1 MEQFSVTAATE
12 AAASTSRAP
21 GGAGPAEPVA
31 NPRRRTSR
39 LGLRARATVAFGC
52 VALVLSATLATMA
65 YELTRSYLIKQ
76 RQSTAIRQAYVN
88 ARLARSVLRTPD
100 PDVPTILAS
109 LQTSSGSVAVLNYQD
124 RWFAG
129 KVGIGPNAVPASLRK
144 AVLAG
149 NVGRQRFT
157 LDGEP
162 QVAVGVPLPA
172 VDAFYF
178 EFSPMTELERSL
190 SLLARAL
197 ALGAAITALGGAAV
211 GRYASSRV
219 LRPLRG
225 AATAASRISHGALDT
240 RLDAKGDPDL
250 TPLIASFN
258 EMVDALQDRIVRE
271 ARFASDVSHELRTP
285 LAAIGSA
292 VNIVRRRRHSP
303 EEAAAAL
310 DVLEQQIESFQKL
323 VLDLLEISRLE
334 SGTARLE
341 REPIEP
347 DRFARS
353 VLASTGRPAVPLGV
367 DPGAPQ
373 QAMVD
378 PRRLSQMLVN
388 LLDNADRY
396 AGGPTALIVSG
407 NDTVVRFA
415 VEDRGPGVP
424 EHERHHIFERFA
436 RGESSS
442 QPGAGDGTGLGLS
455 LVAEH
460 ARLHHGHVWVEERV
474 GGGARF
480 VVELPLVEYGPGG
493 VPAPPPDLRRGSPPP
508 PAPDPSPEAAA
519 GSAAGS
525 PVDGSP
531 A

>member
-1 MEQFSVTAATE
+1 
-12 AAASTSRAP
+12 
-21 GGAGPAEPVA
+21 
-31 NPRRRTSR
+31 
-39 LGLRARATVAFGC
+39 
-52 VALVLSATLATMA
+52 
-65 YELTRSYLIKQ
+65 
-76 RQSTAIRQAYVN
+76 
-88 ARLARSVLRTPD
+88 
-100 PDVPTILAS
+100 
-109 LQTSSGSVAVLNYQD
+109 
-124 RWFAG
+124 
-129 KVGIGPNAVPASLRK
+129 
-144 AVLAG
+144 
-149 NVGRQRFT
+149 
-157 LDGEP
+157 
-162 QVAVGVPLPA
+162 
-172 VDAFYF
+172 
-178 EFSPMTELERSL
+178 L

-197 ALGAAITALGGAAV
+197 ALGAAITALVGAAV

-219 LRPLRG
+219 LRPLG
-225 AATAASRISHGALDT
+225 GVATAASRISHGALDT

-250 TPLIASFN
+250 APLITSFN
-258 EMVDALQDRIVRE
+258 EMVDALQDRIDRE

-341 REPIEP
+341 RELVEP

-353 VLASTGRPAVPLGV
+353 VLVSTGRAAVPLGV
-367 DPGAPQ
+367 EPGTPKE
-373 QAMVD
+373 AMVD

-388 LLDNADRY
+388 LLDNADKY

-407 NDTVVRFA
+407 NESVVRFA

-436 RGESSS
+436 RGESSA

-480 VVELPLVEYGPGG
+480 VVELPLRGG
-493 VPAPPPDLRRGSPPP
+493 RG
-508 PAPDPSPEAAA
+508 
-519 GSAAGS
+519 
-525 PVDGSP
+525 
-531 A
+531 

>member
-1 MEQFSVTAATE
+1 MTAAQE
-12 AAASTSRAP
+12 ATALPARPEP
-21 GGAGPAEPVA
+21 GGSDAERPVA
-31 NPRRRTSR
+31 NPRRRASR

-52 VALVLSATLATMA
+52 IALFLSATLATMA

-76 RQSTAIRQAYVN
+76 RQTTAMRQAYVN

-124 RWFAG
+124 RWFAS
-129 KVGIGPNAVPASLRK
+129 KVGIGPNAVPSSLRK
-144 AVLAG
+144 EVLAG
-149 NVGRQRFT
+149 NVGRQRFN
-157 LDGEP
+157 LDGP

-172 VDAFYF
+172 VNAFYF
-178 EFSPMTELERSL
+178 EFSPMTELDRSL

-197 ALGAAITALGGAAV
+197 ALGAAITVLGGAAV

-225 AATAASRISHGALDT
+225 VATAASRISHGALDT

-258 EMVDALQDRIVRE
+258 EMVDALQDRIDRE

-353 VLASTGRPAVPLGV
+353 VLATTGRASVPLGV
-367 DPGAPQ
+367 EPGAPDRVL
-373 QAMVD
+373 VD
-378 PRRLSQMLVN
+378 PRRLSQMLIN
-388 LLDNADRY
+388 LLENADNY

-407 NDTVVRFA
+407 NETVVRFA
-415 VEDRGPGVP
+415 VEDRGPGIA

-436 RGESSS
+436 RGESSGR
-442 QPGAGDGTGLGLS
+442 PGAGDGTGLGLS

-480 VVELPLVEYGPGG
+480 VVELPLVEYGPGA
-493 VPAPPPDLRRGSPPP
+493 VPGPPADGSPPP
-508 PAPDPSPEAAA
+508 SGAPAPD
-519 GSAAGS
+519 GSRL
-525 PVDGSP
+525 
-531 A
+531 

>member
-1 MEQFSVTAATE
+1 MEQFSVTAARE
-12 AAASTSRAP
+12 AEAP
-21 GGAGPAEPVA
+21 PAQTLPAGAGGGEAVA

-52 VALVLSATLATMA
+52 VALALSATLATMA

-124 RWFAG
+124 RWFAS
-129 KVGIGPNAVPASLRK
+129 KVGIGPNAVPSDLRK
-144 AVLAG
+144 KVLEG
-149 NVGRQRFT
+149 FVGRQRFI

-172 VDAFYF
+172 VNAFYF
-178 EFSPMTELERSL
+178 EFSPMSELERSL

-197 ALGAAITALGGAAV
+197 ALGAAITAFVGAAV

-219 LRPLRG
+219 LLPLRG
-225 AATAASRISHGALDT
+225 VATAAYRISHGALDT

-250 TPLIASFN
+250 APLITSFN
-258 EMVDALQDRIVRE
+258 DMVDALQDRIDRE

-303 EEAAAAL
+303 EETAAAL

-353 VLASTGRPAVPLGV
+353 VLASSGRSSVPLGIE
-367 DPGAPQ
+367 PGAPDR
-373 QAMVD
+373 ALVD
-378 PRRLSQMLVN
+378 PRRLSQMLIN
-388 LLDNADRY
+388 LLENADKY
-396 AGGPTALIVSG
+396 AGGPTAMIVSG
-407 NDTVVRFA
+407 NETVVRFA

-436 RGESSS
+436 RGESSAM
-442 QPGAGDGTGLGLS
+442 PGAGDGTGLGLS

-460 ARLHHGHVWVEERV
+460 ARLHHGHVWVEQRV

-480 VVELPLVEYGPGG
+480 VVELPLVEYGPGAIPAPATSG
-493 VPAPPPDLRRGSPPP
+493 PIPGPGATPAPPEPP
-508 PAPDPSPEAAA
+508 PAPERADS
-519 GSAAGS
+519 
-525 PVDGSP
+525 
-531 A
+531 

>member
-1 MEQFSVTAATE
+1 VEQFSVTTASE
-12 AAASTSRAP
+12 AAGASARPEP
-21 GGAGPAEPVA
+21 GGHAGEGLLAG
-31 NPRRRTSR
+31 PRRRTSR

-52 VALVLSATLATMA
+52 VALALSATLATMA
-65 YELTRSYLIKQ
+65 YELTRSYLINQ
-76 RQSTAIRQAYVN
+76 RQTTAMRQAYVN
-88 ARLARSVLRTPD
+88 ARLARSVLRTPE

-109 LQTSSGSVAVLNYQD
+109 LQTSSGSVAVLNYQN
-124 RWFAG
+124 RWFAS
-129 KVGIGPNAVPASLRK
+129 KVGIGPNAVPSSLRR

-149 NVGRQRFT
+149 SVGRQRFN
-157 LDGEP
+157 LDGAP

-178 EFSPMTELERSL
+178 EFSPMSELERSL

-197 ALGAAITALGGAAV
+197 ALGASLTVFGGAAV

-225 AATAASRISHGALDT
+225 MASAASRISHGALDT
-240 RLDAKGDPDL
+240 RLDAMGDPDL

-258 EMVDALQDRIVRE
+258 EMVDALQDRIDRE

-303 EEAAAAL
+303 EDAAAAL

-341 REPIEP
+341 RESINP

-353 VLASTGRPAVPLGV
+353 VLASTGRSAVPLGV
-367 DPGAPQ
+367 EPGVPERAL
-373 QAMVD
+373 VD
-378 PRRLSQMLVN
+378 PRRLSQILVN
-388 LLDNADRY
+388 LLENADKY
-396 AGGPTALIVSG
+396 AGGPTALVVSG
-407 NDTVVRFA
+407 NDGVVRFA
-415 VEDRGPGVP
+415 VEDRGPGIA
-424 EHERHHIFERFA
+424 EHEKHHIFERFA
-436 RGESSS
+436 RGESSA

-480 VVELPLVEYGPGG
+480 VVELPLVEYGPAAMPS
-493 VPAPPPDLRRGSPPP
+493 PAESSSGSSTDILSDWDRDSPPP
-508 PAPDPSPEAAA
+508 EGTAK
-519 GSAAGS
+519 
-525 PVDGSP
+525 
-531 A
+531 

>member
-1 MEQFSVTAATE
+1 VVEQFSATAAKDAETPAAPAGPGTPGQFVE
-12 AAASTSRAP
+12 AAA
-21 GGAGPAEPVA
+21 G
-31 NPRRRTSR
+31 PRRRRSR

-65 YELTRSYLIKQ
+65 YELTRSYLIQQ

-124 RWFAG
+124 RWFAS
-129 KVGIGPNAVPASLRK
+129 KVGIGPNAVPSDLRK
-144 AVLAG
+144 KVLAG
-149 NVGRQRFT
+149 AVGRQRFT

-190 SLLARAL
+190 ALLARAL
-197 ALGAAITALGGAAV
+197 ALGAGITALGGAAV

-219 LRPLRG
+219 LRPLG
-225 AATAASRISHGALDT
+225 GVATAASRISHGALDT

-250 TPLIASFN
+250 APLITSFN
-258 EMVDALQDRIVRE
+258 EMVDALQDRIDRE

-341 REPIEP
+341 REPVEP

-353 VLASTGRPAVPLGV
+353 VLTSTGRAAVPLGV
-367 DPGAPQ
+367 EPGVPQ
-373 QAMVD
+373 EAMVD

-436 RGESSS
+436 RGESSEL
-442 QPGAGDGTGLGLS
+442 PGAGDGTGLGLS

-480 VVELPLVEYGPGG
+480 VVELPLVEYGPAGRS
-493 VPAPPPDLRRGSPPP
+493 APPPDRATQPPP
-508 PAPDPSPEAAA
+508 PPPTEGTAS
-519 GSAAGS
+519 
-525 PVDGSP
+525 
-531 A
+531 

>member
-1 MEQFSVTAATE
+1 MEQFSVTAAREET
-12 AAASTSRAP
+12 APPAQGLP
-21 GGAGPAEPVA
+21 GGAGDGEAVA

-52 VALVLSATLATMA
+52 VALALSASLATMA
-65 YELTRSYLIKQ
+65 YQLTRSYLIKQ
-76 RQSTAIRQAYVN
+76 RQSTAVRQAYVN

-109 LQTSSGSVAVLNYQD
+109 LQTSSGSVAVLNYED
-124 RWFAG
+124 RWFAST
-129 KVGIGPNAVPASLRK
+129 VGIGPNAVPTDLRQK
-144 AVLAG
+144 VLEG
-149 NVGRQRFT
+149 NVARQRFS
-157 LDGEP
+157 LDGDP

-172 VDAFYF
+172 VNAFYF
-178 EFSPMTELERSL
+178 EFSPMGELERSL

-197 ALGAAITALGGAAV
+197 ALGAAITALGGASV

-219 LRPLRG
+219 LLPLRG
-225 AATAASRISHGALDT
+225 VASAASRISHGALDT

-250 TPLIASFN
+250 APLITSFN
-258 EMVDALQDRIVRE
+258 EMVDALQDRIDRE

-334 SGTARLE
+334 AGTARLE

-347 DRFARS
+347 ERFARS

-367 DPGAPQ
+367 EPRAPGRAL
-373 QAMVD
+373 VD

-388 LLDNADRY
+388 LLENADKY

-407 NDTVVRFA
+407 NEAVVRFA

-436 RGESSS
+436 RGESSA

-460 ARLHHGHVWVEERV
+460 ARLHHGHVWVEARV

-480 VVELPLVEYGPGG
+480 VVELPLVEFGPG
-493 VPAPPPDLRRGSPPP
+493 VLPPPPDGTFDPPPGSTPLLPPP
-508 PAPDPSPEAAA
+508 PDTTPLPPEPL
-519 GSAAGS
+519 S
-525 PVDGSP
+525 
-531 A
+531 

>member
-1 MEQFSVTAATE
+1 VEQFSVTAARE
-12 AAASTSRAP
+12 ATAP
-21 GGAGPAEPVA
+21 PTQAPPEGAGGGDEPIT

-39 LGLRARATVAFGC
+39 LGLRARAMVAFGC
-52 VALVLSATLATMA
+52 VALALSATLATMA

-124 RWFAG
+124 RWFAS
-129 KVGIGPNAVPASLRK
+129 KVGIGPNAVPSDLRK
-144 AVLAG
+144 KVLEG
-149 NVGRQRFT
+149 DVGRQRFV

-178 EFSPMTELERSL
+178 EFSPMAELERSL

-197 ALGAAITALGGAAV
+197 AVGAAITALVGAAV

-219 LRPLRG
+219 LLPLRG
-225 AATAASRISHGALDT
+225 VATAASRISHGALDT

-250 TPLIASFN
+250 APLITSFN
-258 EMVDALQDRIVRE
+258 EMVDALQDRIDRE

-310 DVLEQQIESFQKL
+310 DVLEQQIESFQRL

-341 REPIEP
+341 REPVEP

-353 VLASTGRPAVPLGV
+353 VLATTGRSSVPLGV
-367 DPGAPQ
+367 EPGAPTR
-373 QAMVD
+373 ALVD
-378 PRRLSQMLVN
+378 PRRLSQMLIN
-388 LLDNADRY
+388 LLENADKY
-396 AGGPTALIVSG
+396 AGGPTAMIVSG
-407 NDTVVRFA
+407 NETVVRFA

-436 RGESSS
+436 RGESSAR
-442 QPGAGDGTGLGLS
+442 PGAGDGTGLGLS

-480 VVELPLVEYGPGG
+480 VVELPLVEYGPGAI
-493 VPAPPPDLRRGSPPP
+493 PT
-508 PAPDPSPEAAA
+508 PAPDGTVS
-519 GSAAGS
+519 
-525 PVDGSP
+525 
-531 A
+531 

>member
-1 MEQFSVTAATE
+1 VEQFSVTAATDE
-12 AAASTSRAP
+12 AAPPAQALP
-21 GGAGPAEPVA
+21 AGAGGGELVA
-31 NPRRRTSR
+31 NPRRRASR

-52 VALVLSATLATMA
+52 VALALSATLATMA

-124 RWFAG
+124 RWFAS
-129 KVGIGPNAVPASLRK
+129 KVGIGPNAVPADLRK
-144 AVLAG
+144 KVLEG
-149 NVGRQRFT
+149 HVGRQRFI
-157 LDGEP
+157 LDREP

-172 VDAFYF
+172 VNAFYF
-178 EFSPMTELERSL
+178 EFSPMAELERSL

-197 ALGAAITALGGAAV
+197 ALGAAITAFVGAAV

-219 LRPLRG
+219 LLPLRG
-225 AATAASRISHGALDT
+225 VATAAYRISHGALDT

-250 TPLIASFN
+250 APLITSFN
-258 EMVDALQDRIVRE
+258 DMVDALQDRIDRE

-303 EEAAAAL
+303 EETAAAL

-353 VLASTGRPAVPLGV
+353 VLASTGRSSVPLGI
-367 DPGAPQ
+367 DPGAPVR
-373 QAMVD
+373 ALVD
-378 PRRLSQMLVN
+378 PRRLSQMLIN
-388 LLDNADRY
+388 LLENADKY
-396 AGGPTALIVSG
+396 AGGPTAMIVSG

-436 RGESSS
+436 RGESSA

-460 ARLHHGHVWVEERV
+460 ARLHRGHVWVEQRI

-480 VVELPLVEYGPGG
+480 VVELPLVEYGPGAI
-493 VPAPPPDLRRGSPPP
+493 PAPASGPIPGPGPTPAPTEPP
-508 PAPDPSPEAAA
+508 PAPGRTDS
-519 GSAAGS
+519 
-525 PVDGSP
+525 
-531 A
+531 

>member
-1 MEQFSVTAATE
+1 MEQFSVAAARDTE
-12 AAASTSRAP
+12 APEAPAAAGVA
-21 GGAGPAEPVA
+21 GGSAEEVV
-31 NPRRRTSR
+31 PRRRTR

-52 VALVLSATLATMA
+52 VALVLSASLATMA
-65 YELTRSYLIKQ
+65 YELTRSYLIQQ
-76 RQSTAIRQAYVN
+76 RQNTAIRQAYVN

-124 RWFAG
+124 RWFAS
-129 KVGIGPNAVPASLRK
+129 KVGIGPNAVPGDLRK
-144 AVLAG
+144 KVLAG
-149 NVGRQRFT
+149 NVGRQRFA

-190 SLLARAL
+190 ALLARAL
-197 ALGAAITALGGAAV
+197 AFGAAITALGGAAV

-219 LRPLRG
+219 LRPLG
-225 AATAASRISHGALDT
+225 GVATAASRISHGALDT

-250 TPLIASFN
+250 TPLITSFN
-258 EMVDALQDRIVRE
+258 EMVDALQDRIDRE

-353 VLASTGRPAVPLGV
+353 VLTSTGRAAVPLGV
-367 DPGAPQ
+367 EPGAPKE
-373 QAMVD
+373 AMVD

-407 NDTVVRFA
+407 NESVVRFA

-436 RGESSS
+436 RGESSAL
-442 QPGAGDGTGLGLS
+442 PGAGDGTGLGLS

-480 VVELPLVEYGPGG
+480 VVEVPLVEYGPAAL
-493 VPAPPPDLRRGSPPP
+493 PAPSPPDRAASRPGRPAEPPERT
-508 PAPDPSPEAAA
+508 AT
-519 GSAAGS
+519 
-525 PVDGSP
+525 
-531 A
+531 

>member
-1 MEQFSVTAATE
+1 MEQFSVTAAREATATATPARSQPGE
-12 AAASTSRAP
+12 AADAVT
-21 GGAGPAEPVA
+21 
-31 NPRRRTSR
+31 PRRSSR

-52 VALVLSATLATMA
+52 VALALSATLATMA
-65 YELTRSYLIKQ
+65 YQLTRSYLLDQ

-109 LQTSSGSVAVLNYQD
+109 LQTSSGSVAVLNYQA
-124 RWFAG
+124 RWFAS
-129 KVGIGPNAVPASLRK
+129 KVGIGPNAVPSSLREE
-144 AVLAG
+144 VLAG
-149 NVGRQRFT
+149 KVARQRFR
-157 LDGEP
+157 LEGEP

-178 EFSPMTELERSL
+178 EFSPMGELDRTL

-197 ALGAAITALGGAAV
+197 AVGATLTVLGGAAV

-225 AATAASRISHGALDT
+225 VATAASRISHGALDT

-258 EMVDALQDRIVRE
+258 EMVDALQDRIDRE

-303 EEAAAAL
+303 EETAAAL

-334 SGTARLE
+334 AGTARLE

-347 DRFARS
+347 DRFARG
-353 VLASTGRPAVPLGV
+353 VLASTGRLAVPLGV
-367 DPGAPQ
+367 EPGAPRR
-373 QAMVD
+373 ALVD
-378 PRRLSQMLVN
+378 PRRLSQMLIN
-388 LLDNADRY
+388 LLENADKY

-407 NDTVVRFA
+407 NETVVRFA

-424 EHERHHIFERFA
+424 EHETHHIFERFA
-436 RGESSS
+436 RGESSAL
-442 QPGAGDGTGLGLS
+442 PGAGDGTGLGLS

-480 VVELPLVEYGPGG
+480 VVELPLVEFGPGAM
-493 VPAPPPDLRRGSPPP
+493 PAPPAPAAATPPGTGAT
-508 PAPDPSPEAAA
+508 PAPEGQPE
-519 GSAAGS
+519 
-525 PVDGSP
+525 
-531 A
+531 

>member
-1 MEQFSVTAATE
+1 MEQFSVTAARE
-12 AAASTSRAP
+12 ATAPPAQALPEGAA
-21 GGAGPAEPVA
+21 GGGDAVLS
-31 NPRRRTSR
+31 PRRPTSR

-52 VALVLSATLATMA
+52 VALALSATLATMA

-109 LQTSSGSVAVLNYQD
+109 LQTSSGSVVVLNYQD
-124 RWFAG
+124 RWFAS
-129 KVGIGPNAVPASLRK
+129 KVGIGPNAVPSDLRK
-144 AVLAG
+144 KVLEG
-149 NVGRQRFT
+149 NVGRQRFI

-178 EFSPMTELERSL
+178 EFSPMSELERSL
-190 SLLARAL
+190 ALLARAL
-197 ALGAAITALGGAAV
+197 AVGAAITALVGAAV
-211 GRYASSRV
+211 GRWASSRV
-219 LRPLRG
+219 LLPLRG
-225 AATAASRISHGALDT
+225 IASAASRISHGALDT
-240 RLDAKGDPDL
+240 RLDAKDPDL
-250 TPLIASFN
+250 APLITSFN
-258 EMVDALQDRIVRE
+258 EMVDALQDRIDRE

-303 EEAAAAL
+303 EETAAAL

-334 SGTARLE
+334 AGTARLE
-341 REPIEP
+341 RESIEP
-347 DRFARS
+347 ERFARS
-353 VLASTGRPAVPLGV
+353 VLATTGRSSVPLGV
-367 DPGAPQ
+367 EPGAPTR
-373 QAMVD
+373 ALVD

-388 LLDNADRY
+388 LLENADKY

-407 NDTVVRFA
+407 NESVVRFA

-436 RGESSS
+436 RGESAAL
-442 QPGAGDGTGLGLS
+442 PGAGDGTGLGLS

-480 VVELPLVEYGPGG
+480 VVELPLVEYGPGAI
-493 VPAPPPDLRRGSPPP
+493 PAPAPERTGS
-508 PAPDPSPEAAA
+508 
-519 GSAAGS
+519 
-525 PVDGSP
+525 
-531 A
+531 